1 MTSIEFKAFKIK
13 ILFLLFF
20 FNKNSF
26 ILASLDFCSLSDQH
40 HRFSINNFHQQ
51 FVLKLSFSLIMAW
64 KILLFLCQSMFLKHL
79 KATSQVCL
87 KFKIAKNVFIGLD
100 LHDFLLM
107 ELVSL
112 MYGIKYQ
119 KPSMLVD
126 YKKVHLNL
134 YLVIQPHFQHTCFV
148 ECIVLQFNTN
158 WFVMKTP
165 IFGIHIYFYQIH
177 HQLQKINRYKLL
189 KFMHLDL

>member
-1 MTSIEFKAFKIK
+1 M
-13 ILFLLFF
+13 
-20 FNKNSF
+20 NKNRL
-26 ILASLDFCSLSDQH
+26 ILASLDFYWASGQH
-40 HRFSINNFHQQ
+40 HQFSINNFHQQ

-64 KILLFLCQSMFLKHL
+64 KILLSLCQSMFLKHS

-87 KFKIAKNVFIGLD
+87 KFKIVKNVSMDLD

-119 KPSMLVD
+119 KPSMLEGC
-126 YKKVHLNL
+126 KKVHLNL
-134 YLVIQPHFQHTCFV
+134 YLVIQLHFQHTCFV
-148 ECIVLQFNTN
+148 ECIVLQFKTN
-158 WFVMKTP
+158 LFVMKTL
-165 IFGIHIYFYQIH
+165 IFETQIYFYWIR
-177 HQLQKINRYKLL
+177 HQLQKINRCKLL